1 MFDYSLKALTQK
13 LKNPAETSK
22 TQKEEK
28 KEIKEKIDKLPGR
41 SGRRELGGRIDGDVA
56 SHLERLRRG

>member
-28 KEIKEKIDKLPGR
+28 KEKKNSKAAILMITSYDSE
-41 SGRRELGGRIDGDVA
+41 
-56 SHLERLRRG
+56 